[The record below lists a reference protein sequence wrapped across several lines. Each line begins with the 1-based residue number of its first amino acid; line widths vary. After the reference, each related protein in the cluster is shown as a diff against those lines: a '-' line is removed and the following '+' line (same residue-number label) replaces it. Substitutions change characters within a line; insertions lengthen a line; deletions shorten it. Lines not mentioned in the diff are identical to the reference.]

1 MPTGP
6 SWVTRMSTPGE
17 LGTGENQ
24 KIKNGAMI
32 SSKEQFRQP
41 KETIVQ
47 EQAGYT
53 CFLIET
59 QEKQQIVS
67 HFVGELQTIKASGPT
82 FVPTP
87 ILGEHEARPNQK
99 TWELTQV

>member
-1 MPTGP
+1 VGHQDVHA
-6 SWVTRMSTPGE
+6 W
-17 LGTGENQ
+17 GTGDWGKPENQ
-24 KIKNGAMI
+24 KWSNDFKQRAI
-32 SSKEQFRQP
+32 SPTKRDNCPRTSW
-41 KETIVQ
+41 IYV
-47 EQAGYT
+47 
-53 CFLIET
+53 FLIEI